1 MGATTV
7 TLTLRNPDDPTKTA
21 TGQFLVDSGA
31 HYTVIPQ
38 QMVKRLALKPAFNQK
53 FSLADGRI
61 VTRAIGS
68 AVVTLEGRELPA
80 PVVLG
85 QKDDSALLGVTT
97 LETFGLMLDPFRR
110 NIYPSK
116 LILA

>member
-7 TLTLRNPDDPTKTA
+7 TLTLKNPSDPTKIV

-31 HYTVIPQ
+31 HYTVVPQ
-38 QMVKRLALKPAFNQK
+38 GMVKQLALKSAFRQK
-53 FSLADGRI
+53 FALADGRI
-61 VTRAIGS
+61 MTRAIGS

-85 QKDDSALLGVTT
+85 QKEDSALLGVTT
-97 LETFGLMLDPFRR
+97 LEAFGLMLDPFARR
-110 NIYPSK
+110 IYPSK
-116 LILA
+116 LMLA